1 MKYEEWLAH
10 FNEKHDNK
18 GRFAKKSGSAT
29 AASETKIETPHDR
42 RYENTLIERDTYARS
57 IESASARYKY
67 QVDRANE
74 YLSSGDYAK
83 YNEWAGY
90 ANETKRNLDFYKKMV
105 KMYDEERLPVIRD
118 AIEDY
123 EKNYKL
129 YNKKK
134 SLKERVTDSFKRAIS
149 KTSETVSKIKK
160 GLGQLVNRVSNA
172 SEDEMS
178 SFVSTGKKFL
188 DNLFG

>member
-1 MKYEEWLAH
+1 
-10 FNEKHDNK
+10 
-18 GRFAKKSGSAT
+18 
-29 AASETKIETPHDR
+29 
-42 RYENTLIERDTYARS
+42 LIERDTYARAA
-57 IESASARYKY
+57 EKALDTYKY
-67 QVDRANE
+67 QANRANE
-74 YLSSGDYAK
+74 YLASGDYAK
-83 YNEWAGY
+83 YNEWAAL
-90 ANETKRNLDFYKKMV
+90 ANEAKERYEYYNKMV
-105 KMYDEERLPVIRD
+105 KVYDEERLPVIRD

-178 SFVSTGKKFL
+178 SFVSTGKNFSIIFL
-188 DNLFG
+188 VKYIRYSKNN